1 MSEFQNITSNEFSV
15 WQGASAY
22 NNEYTYNYINN
33 SQFYASIPV
42 YLRPFYQR
50 RVQQWLWWYDGFVP
64 YFHGNQNGI
73 MATHLATSIVNKLT
87 KKVFGSR
94 LLLKNAGKIAGANDS
109 VAKMTEWADK
119 VKLEKALRRAVTFAG
134 AGGTALLKTN
144 MSVDGELWLEAVR
157 MDRFVSSV
165 DTSSGKVQSVECYLL
180 TTADSDKD
188 KTESTYFLTE
198 KRYYGD
204 YKPIGGELKHD
215 VPLVVYSVYRTI
227 AQSVNMGVGSPKG
240 KEKIPF
246 SSLPK
251 QVKKAILMQ
260 YGALD
265 FDCPKPLPFAD
276 LGVDLLCWTNGVSG
290 LPELP
295 YGESIL
301 DSIIALL
308 QEYDY
313 ANSAM
318 ATDMY
323 VGRGRVL
330 VPATMLNNN
339 VIGGVENWNAGLD
352 KGIYTKMPSGSG
364 LDEKPI
370 PLQFEL
376 RSAEWKALKDNI
388 LESIAVNLGVSS
400 SSIGAFL
407 QDGTART
414 AREVSAEENET
425 VAYVADTRGILEAPI
440 NDMLDRVR
448 LYKGLDEKVA
458 IRWTQANLSNP
469 YMLTDMKANQ
479 ITNGLTSLEDAIATL
494 NPDDD
499 EEEIARKVAR
509 AKADFKERAGIA
521 STFPD
526 GEDDTG
532 FEL

>member
-1 MSEFQNITSNEFSV
+1 MSEFNQMTFNEFTM
-15 WQGASAY
+15 WQKSSTY
-22 NNEYTYNYINN
+22 NNAYTYNYINN
-33 SQFYASIPV
+33 SQFYASIPL

-64 YFHGNQNGI
+64 YFHGGESGV

-94 LLLKNAGKIAGANDS
+94 LLLKTAGKVNGEKDS
-109 VAKMTEWADK
+109 VTKMTEWADN

-134 AGGTALLKTN
+134 AGGTALIKTN
-144 MSVDGELWLEAVR
+144 KSADGELWIEAVR
-157 MDRFVSSV
+157 IDRFVSVV
-165 DTSSGKVQSVECYLL
+165 DTATGKVQSVECYLL
-180 TTADSDKD
+180 TTTASDREDD
-188 KTESTYFLTE
+188 KGTYFLTE
-198 KRYYGD
+198 KRFYGD
-204 YKPIGGELKHD
+204 YKTLEGEMLND
-215 VPLVVYSVYRTI
+215 IPLVVYSVYRASGT
-227 AQSVNMGVGSPKG
+227 SVNMGINPKG
-240 KEKIPF
+240 KERIPF
-246 SSLPK
+246 KDLPK
-251 QVKKAILMQ
+251 KVRKAILNQ

-265 FDCPKPLPFAD
+265 FDCPKPLPFKD
-276 LGVDLLCWTNGVSG
+276 LGCDLLCWTNGVSG

-339 VIGGVENWNAGLD
+339 VIGGVENWNAGFD
-352 KGIYTKMPSGSG
+352 KGIYTKMPSSNGV
-364 LDEKPI
+364 DEKPI

-376 RSAEWKALKDNI
+376 RSNDWKALRDNI
-388 LESIAVNLGVSS
+388 LESIAVNIGVST

-407 QDGTART
+407 NDGTART
-414 AREVSAEENET
+414 AREVSAEENDT
-425 VAYVADTRGILEAPI
+425 VAYVADTRGILEPAI

-448 LYKGLDEKVA
+448 LYKGLDEKVV

-469 YMLTDMKANQ
+469 YMLTEMKANQ
-479 ITNGLTSLEDAIATL
+479 IAQGLTSLEDAIADL

-499 EEEIARKVAR
+499 EETIKRKVAR
-509 AKADFKERAGIA
+509 AKADYAERT
-521 STFPD
+521 SMPTPFDD
-526 GEDDTG
+526 GEEDPNL
-532 FEL
+532 EL

>member
-1 MSEFQNITSNEFSV
+1 MSEFQNVVTNEFTL

-22 NNEYTYNYINN
+22 NNQYTYNYINN

-50 RVQQWLWWYDGFVP
+50 RVQQWLWWYDGYVP
-64 YFHGNQNGI
+64 YFHNNNGI

-94 LLLKNAGKIAGANDS
+94 LLLKTAGKIVGTKDS
-109 VAKMTEWADK
+109 LKKMTEWAEK
-119 VKLEKALRRAVTFAG
+119 TNLEKALRKAVTFAG

-144 MSVDGELWLEAVR
+144 KAADGELWIEPVR
-157 MDRFVSSV
+157 MDRFVSIV
-165 DTSSGKVQSVECYLL
+165 DTATGKIQSVECYLL
-180 TTADSDKD
+180 TTATSDREDD
-188 KTESTYFLTE
+188 KGTYFLVE

-204 YKPIGGELKHD
+204 YRTLTGEEKHD
-215 VPLVVYSVYRTI
+215 VPLVVYSVYRSTG
-227 AQSVNMGVGSPKG
+227 ASVNMGVGNPKG
-240 KEKIPF
+240 KERIPF
-246 SSLPK
+246 STLPK
-251 QVKKAILMQ
+251 NVKKAVLGQ
-260 YGALD
+260 FGAID
-265 FDCPKPLPFAD
+265 FDNPKPLPFTD
-276 LGVDLLCWTNGVSG
+276 LGCDLLCWTNGVSG

-330 VPATMLNNN
+330 VPAMMLNNN
-339 VIGGVENWNAGLD
+339 ILGGVENWNAGLD
-352 KGIYTKMPSGSG
+352 SGIYTKMPSNSG
-364 LDEKPI
+364 ADEKPI

-376 RSAEWKALKDNI
+376 RSAEWKALRDYI
-388 LESIAVNLGVSS
+388 LESIAVNIGVST

-407 QDGTART
+407 NDGSART

-440 NDMLDRVR
+440 NEMLDRVR
-448 LYKGLDEKVA
+448 IYKSLDEKVV

-469 YMLTDMKANQ
+469 YMLTEMKASQ
-479 ITNGLTSLEDAIATL
+479 VANGLTSLEDAIADL

-499 EEEIARKVAR
+499 EDEIKRKVER
-509 AKADFKERAGIA
+509 AKADYQERAGMTA
-521 STFPD
+521 PFDD
-526 GEDDTG
+526 GEEDPTL
-532 FEL
+532 EL

>member
-1 MSEFQNITSNEFSV
+1 MSEFSNMAFNEFTL
-15 WQGASAY
+15 WQKSSAY
-22 NNEYTYNYINN
+22 NNAYTYNYINN
-33 SQFYASIPV
+33 SQFYASIPL

-50 RVQQWLWWYDGFVP
+50 RVQQWLWWYDGYVP
-64 YFHGNQNGI
+64 YFHGESTGV
-73 MATHLATSIVNKLT
+73 MSTHLATSIVNKLT

-94 LLLKNAGKIAGANDS
+94 LLLKTTGKVRGTKDS
-109 VAKMTEWADK
+109 VTKMTEWADN
-119 VKLEKALRRAVTFAG
+119 VKLERTLRRAVTFAG

-144 MSVDGELWLEAVR
+144 MTNDGELWVEAVR
-157 MDRFVSSV
+157 MDRFVSIV
-165 DTSSGKVQSVECYLL
+165 DTSTGKVQSVECYLL
-180 TTADSDKD
+180 TTATSDREDD
-188 KTESTYFLTE
+188 KGTYFLTE
-198 KRYYGD
+198 KRFYGD
-204 YKPIGGELKHD
+204 YKPIGEEVKHD
-215 VPLVVYSVYRTI
+215 VPLVVYSVYRATGT
-227 AQSVNMGVGSPKG
+227 SVTMGVNPKG
-240 KEKIPF
+240 KERIPF
-246 SSLPK
+246 KELPK
-251 QVKKAILMQ
+251 QVKKAILGQ

-265 FDCPKPLPFAD
+265 FDCPKPLPFRD
-276 LGVDLLCWTNGVSG
+276 LGCDLLCWTNGVSG

-352 KGIYTKMPSGSG
+352 SGIYTKMPSSTGN
-364 LDEKPI
+364 DDKPV

-376 RSAEWKALKDNI
+376 RSSDWKATRDHI
-388 LESIAVNLGVSS
+388 LESIAVNIGVST

-407 QDGTART
+407 NDSTART
-414 AREVSAEENET
+414 AREVSAEESET
-425 VAYVADTRGILEAPI
+425 VAYVADTRGVLEPAI

-448 LYKGLDEKVA
+448 LFKGYDEKVV

-469 YMLTDMKANQ
+469 YMLTEMKANQ
-479 ITNGLTSLEDAIATL
+479 IAQGLTSLEDAITEL

-499 EEEIARKVAR
+499 EEEIKRKVAR
-509 AKADFKERAGIA
+509 AKADYEQRNALSAPFDE
-521 STFPD
+521 SEND
-526 GEDDTG
+526 VG